1 VSPENTA
8 WAFLNPINIWDD
20 NTKCFR
26 LSGWGPA
33 RIIALGDPSVLD
45 IWHRCRASCLANSN
59 TIATATYKMA
69 GLYDSFELL
78 RWLLDC
84 KDGTDS
90 EYEQARIDWITK
102 GARFVTLR
110 GKYSSIVDQISV
122 AAGLPITIPRKI
134 LTYSGNAAN
143 IPTTGIVSK
152 ATHHLSGDDK
162 GLSEIEIIM
171 PPL

>member
-1 VSPENTA
+1 
-8 WAFLNPINIWDD
+8 
-20 NTKCFR
+20 
-26 LSGWGPA
+26 
-33 RIIALGDPSVLD
+33 
-45 IWHRCRASCLANSN
+45 
-59 TIATATYKMA
+59 M
-69 GLYDSFELL
+69 
-78 RWLLDC
+78 DC

-90 EYEQARIDWITK
+90 EYQQARIDWITK

-110 GKYSSIVDQISV
+110 GRYSSIVDQLSV
-122 AAGLPITIPRKI
+122 AAGLLITIPRKI